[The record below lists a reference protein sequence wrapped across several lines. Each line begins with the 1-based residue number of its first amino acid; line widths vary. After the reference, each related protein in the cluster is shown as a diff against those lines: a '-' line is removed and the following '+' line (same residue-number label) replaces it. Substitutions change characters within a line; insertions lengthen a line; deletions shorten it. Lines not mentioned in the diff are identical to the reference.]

1 MTPEVALDLFREA
14 LWLTAMIVG
23 VLVVPSLLVGLV
35 VAMFQAATQINE
47 QTLSFLPRL
56 MVILLTLIVLG
67 PWLLRQLMEY
77 TQTLIGGWIASFVL
91 PLFRVAALLMTM
103 PVIGT
108 QLVPVRVRLYL
119 ALGVCVVLVPNL
131 PPMPQVDALSMK
143 AMLLIGEQILVGAL
157 LGFSLQLLFHAFVIA
172 GQIISMQMGL
182 GFASMVD
189 PANGVSVPVLGQFFT
204 MLVTLL
210 FLAMNGHLV
219 VFEVIAESFVTLPVG
234 EGLSGNHFWIIA
246 GKLGWVMGAALLLAL
261 PAITALL
268 VVNLAFGAMTRA
280 APQLNIFS
288 IGFPL
293 TLVLGLVILWIGTA
307 DLLSQYQV
315 LAGEALQF
323 LRELVRA
330 R

>member
-1 MTPEVALDLFREA
+1 
-14 LWLTAMIVG
+14 
-23 VLVVPSLLVGLV
+23 
-35 VAMFQAATQINE
+35 MFE
-47 QTLSFLPRL
+47 LSNA
-56 MVILLTLIVLG
+56 
-67 PWLLRQLMEY
+67 Q
-77 TQTLIGGWIASFVL
+77 IGGWIGSFVW

-103 PVIGT
+103 PIIGT
-108 QLVPVRVRLYL
+108 QLVPTRVRLYL
-119 ALGVCVVLVPNL
+119 ALAICVVLVPSL
-131 PPMPQVDALSMK
+131 PPMPQVDALSPR
-143 AMLLIGEQILVGAL
+143 ALLLIGWEILIGAM
-157 LGFSLQLLFHAFVIA
+157 LGFVLQLLFHAFVVA

-189 PANGVSVPVLGQFFT
+189 PTNGVSVPVLGQFFT

-234 EGLSGNHFWIIA
+234 EGLSGNHLWEVA
-246 GKLGWVMGAALLLAL
+246 GKLGWVLGAGLLLAL

-307 DLLSQYQV
+307 DLLVQYQV
-315 LAGEALQF
+315 LASETLQL
-323 LRELVRA
+323 LRELIRA